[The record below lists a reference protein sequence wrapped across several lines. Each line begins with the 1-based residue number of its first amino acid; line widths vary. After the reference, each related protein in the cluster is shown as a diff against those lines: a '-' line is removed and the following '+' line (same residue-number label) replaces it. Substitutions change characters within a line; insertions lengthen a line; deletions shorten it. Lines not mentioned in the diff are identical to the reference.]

1 MDLTTYKGVDNLL
14 QDDFGRNIDYLRLSI
29 TERCN
34 LNCFYCRPDEDKQC
48 QSSLSTEQVLS
59 AAEIHKIVQRFSVL
73 GVRRIRITGGEPLLR
88 LDLPE
93 IIQGI
98 ATLPLIDDLS
108 LTTNGVLLA
117 EKATELKKAGL
128 MRVNISLDSLNPAVL
143 KKITQGDVYAQLLE
157 GIEASV
163 KVGLTPVKINVV
175 LMKGINDTEIEKFL
189 KLTLNPSLHV
199 RFIEFMPIGM
209 EDKLWKKHFIA
220 LKEVIKRC
228 KKIYPLVKSSG
239 SFGGGP
245 AEYYQIK
252 GSQGKMGFISPLSRH
267 FCKSCNRLR
276 VTSSGSIKPCLFTA
290 DEIPLRPY
298 LDNPKKFKLQVEKAL
313 KLRPNPFLAG
323 ENSLERILQCDT
335 NKQMSMIGG

>member
-1 MDLTTYKGVDNLL
+1 ML
-14 QDDFGRNIDYLRLSI
+14 QDDFGRDIDYLRLSI

-34 LNCFYCRPDEDKQC
+34 LNCFYCRLGEKQEC
-48 QSSLSTEQVLS
+48 QSSLSADEVLS
-59 AAEIHKIVQRFSVL
+59 ATEIHKIVLRFSML

-88 LDLPE
+88 SDLLE
-93 IIQGI
+93 IVQRI
-98 ATLPLIDDLS
+98 AILPAIDDLS

-117 EKATELKKAGL
+117 KKAAELKKAGL
-128 MRVNISLDSLNPAVL
+128 MRVNISMDSLNPAVL
-143 KKITQGDVYAQLLE
+143 KKITRGDVYAQLLE

-163 KVGLTPVKINVV
+163 KVGLVPVKINVV

-209 EDKLWKKHFIA
+209 EDKLWEKHFIA
-220 LKEVIKRC
+220 LQEVIERC

-252 GSQGKMGFISPLSRH
+252 GSRGKMGFISPLSRH

-276 VTSSGSIKPCLFTA
+276 ITSSGAIKPCLFTA

-298 LDNPKKFKLQVEKAL
+298 LDNPGRFKFQVEQSL
-313 KLRPNPFLAG
+313 KLRPDPFLAG

-335 NKQMSMIGG
+335 SKQMSMIGG